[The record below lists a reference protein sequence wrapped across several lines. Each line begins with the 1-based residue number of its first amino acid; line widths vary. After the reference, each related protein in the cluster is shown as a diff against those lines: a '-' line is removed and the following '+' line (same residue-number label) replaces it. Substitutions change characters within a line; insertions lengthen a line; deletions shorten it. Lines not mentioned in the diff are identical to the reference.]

1 MLVNCKFP
9 NNDHNFRN
17 LSNST
22 YIPET
27 RIDAIKAD
35 MMLAQIYKRTKND
48 KVLKEKILDAKQY
61 ILDMALSTDYD
72 NYENLTQLAYIN
84 HIIDFYLET
93 MRKSIQTIKEG
104 YM

>member
-1 MLVNCKFP
+1 
-9 NNDHNFRN
+9 
-17 LSNST
+17 
-22 YIPET
+22 
-27 RIDAIKAD
+27 
-35 MMLAQIYKRTKND
+35 
-48 KVLKEKILDAKQY
+48 
-61 ILDMALSTDYD
+61 MALSTDYD